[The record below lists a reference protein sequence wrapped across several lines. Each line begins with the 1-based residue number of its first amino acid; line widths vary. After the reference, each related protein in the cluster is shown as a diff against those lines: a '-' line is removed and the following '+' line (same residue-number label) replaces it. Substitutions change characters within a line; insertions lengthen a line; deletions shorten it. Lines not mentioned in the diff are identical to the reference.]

1 MYERKHWRS
10 MGTWDLRMSKGLFR
24 FRGSRELL
32 PHKLLRPVLLLK
44 RSKKGK
50 KKIQAGRKPNKSM
63 MENFQRPMKQDE
75 KILYTLTKWKW
86 KIQRRKDNCPRR
98 IQKDPN
104 FGSKFDQGRHKRMQI
119 RQWDIS
125 KHRRHCK
132 PELESTTSVSISGR
146 INQSWKKNC
155 LHNVLSKR

>member
-1 MYERKHWRS
+1 
-10 MGTWDLRMSKGLFR
+10 MSKGLFR

-75 KILYTLTKWKW
+75 KILYTLTKWK
-86 KIQRRKDNCPRR
+86 
-98 IQKDPN
+98 
-104 FGSKFDQGRHKRMQI
+104 
-119 RQWDIS
+119 
-125 KHRRHCK
+125 
-132 PELESTTSVSISGR
+132 
-146 INQSWKKNC
+146 
-155 LHNVLSKR
+155 